1 VNSHPDATRQ
11 PRAFEGWSL
20 LGFLL
25 GLLLVALVSVAA
37 MHPDT
42 NGARM
47 LIRITARSSLFFFLL
62 AFTAS
67 ASACLWPGLITQ
79 WQRRNRRY
87 FGLAFA
93 GSHLLHAGAII
104 AFARLDPEAFALATN
119 RVTEFTGAIAYV
131 FILAMAATSFGA
143 SAAWIGRRAWTI
155 LHTVGSYYI
164 WISFAIA
171 FGKRSL
177 QGPVYPAAV
186 CLLVVALGLRYGA
199 ALQRA
204 RRERSRGALG

>member
-1 VNSHPDATRQ
+1 MSARTPATKE
-11 PRAFEGWSL
+11 PRPFEGWPL

-25 GLLLVALVSVAA
+25 GLLLIALVSVAA

-47 LIRITARSSLFFFLL
+47 LIRITARSSLVFFLL

-79 WQRRNRRY
+79 WQRRNRR
-87 FGLAFA
+87 FLGLAFA
-93 GSHLLHAGAII
+93 GSHLLHAAAII
-104 AFARLDPEAFALATN
+104 TFARLDPQAFALATN
-119 RVTEFTGAIAYV
+119 RVTEFTGAIAYL
-131 FILAMAATSFGA
+131 FILAMAATSFDA

-155 LHTVGSYYI
+155 LHSVGSYYL

-186 CLLVVALGLRYGA
+186 CLLVLALGLRYGA

-204 RRERSRGALG
+204 RRQRSRGALG